1 MSRFLDEDP
10 DIGRP
15 DDVEDEVDFFDHD
28 SDPDEPMPPAA
39 KRPGSWL
46 KNLLAVGISLAV
58 LIGGGYFVVSRL
70 TDGYLNFAT
79 VQDYPGPGEE
89 EVQVEIPPG
98 ATLTDIAELLVEYDV
113 VKSSRA
119 FINAAQDS
127 PNSASIQPGTYRM
140 LTQMRAADAVNALLN
155 LDNLVRDQV
164 TIPEGWRNSQ
174 VVQRLAEA
182 TGIPVADFEAELADP
197 VNLTLPAWAEGSTE
211 GFLFPETYTFGAEPS
226 AAEILS
232 LMTSQFVTVTDGL
245 DFVTK
250 AEELDMSPFDAVTVA
265 SIIERETR
273 DRAYGPDVAQVIY
286 NRLRADMELQMDST
300 VHYANGTSGQ
310 VTTTDEERALD
321 SPYNTY
327 LYRGLPPGA
336 ISNPGEWALSAAV
349 NPTSGDYLYFVTVDI
364 STGETRFAAT
374 WEEHEQNVALFQQWC
389 QDNPG
394 QC

>member
-10 DIGRP
+10 EVGRP
-15 DDVEDEVDFFDHD
+15 HDTEDEVDFFDHD
-28 SDPDEPMPPAA
+28 PDSAEPLPPPV

-46 KNLLAVGISLAV
+46 KNVLAVGISLAV

-89 EVQVEIPPG
+89 EVLVEIPTG

-119 FINAAQDS
+119 FINAAQDT

-140 LTQMRAADAVNALLN
+140 MTQMRAADAVNTLLN
-155 LDNLVRDQV
+155 LENLVRDQV
-164 TIPEGWRNSQ
+164 TIPEGWRNSE

-197 VNLTLPAWAEGSTE
+197 VNLTLPGWAEGRTE
-211 GFLFPETYTFGAEPS
+211 GFLYPETYTFGAEPT
-226 AAEILS
+226 AAEILT
-232 LMTSQFVTVTDGL
+232 LMTSQFNTVTEAL
-245 DFVTK
+245 DFVTR
-250 AEELDMSPFDAVTVA
+250 AEELGMSPFDAVTIA

-273 DRAYGPDVAQVIY
+273 DPAYGPDVAQVIY

-300 VHYANGTSGQ
+300 VHYANDTSGQ
-310 VTTTDEERALD
+310 VTTTDEERGIN

-327 LYRGLPPGA
+327 RYKGLPPGA
-336 ISNPGEWALSAAV
+336 ISNPGEWALSSAV
-349 NPTSGDYLYFVTVDI
+349 NPSSGDYLYFVTVDVT
-364 STGETRFAAT
+364 TGETRFAET
-374 WEEHEQNVALFQQWC
+374 FEEHEENVALFQQSC
-389 QDNPG
+389 RDNPDH
-394 QC
+394 C